1 MQKNLTNKKL
11 KIIIISIL
19 SVILFIFI
27 AQYIAIAILKSQ
39 NNNLQNQLQI
49 IKEDNIE
56 IENNIKKLS
65 DKDELIE
72 YARQNYG
79 YTYPDEKKFIGN

>member
-79 YTYPDEKKFIGN
+79 YTYPDEEKFIGN